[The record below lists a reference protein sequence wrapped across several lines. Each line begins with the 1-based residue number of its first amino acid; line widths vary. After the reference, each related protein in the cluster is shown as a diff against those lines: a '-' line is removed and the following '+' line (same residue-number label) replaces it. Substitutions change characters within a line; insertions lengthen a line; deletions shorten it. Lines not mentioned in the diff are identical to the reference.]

1 MPRPE
6 LATPTMECFSSLRR
20 SLRPHLATAKP
31 PGLSGHKSPALDQ
44 RLFPESCILEL
55 VNIALLTFD
64 SNPADIAVASA
75 ASVALE
81 ASQSETARTHFAVD
95 ALLDRDDTAR
105 PDNTEANSVVLY
117 QMAAGAVGNIA
128 QEKLVSILPK
138 SHSHRAVVARQNIA
152 LADSARSAAEPAHM
166 FQSRSSRPR
175 RPSPPSA
182 WPYSRHNPA
191 LSSSQ
196 RKPRTTQSRV
206 VVSPYPAHPRSKG
219 HKHSRRRDP

>member
-55 VNIALLTFD
+55 VNIALLAFD
-64 SNPADIAVASA
+64 SNPAVIAVASA
-75 ASVALE
+75 ASVALDASE
-81 ASQSETARTHFAVD
+81 PEPAMVAKSAASGHSWSQSETARTHFAVD

-117 QMAAGAVGNIA
+117 Q
-128 QEKLVSILPK
+128 
-138 SHSHRAVVARQNIA
+138 RAVVARQNIA

-196 RKPRTTQSRV
+196 RKPRINQSRV

-219 HKHSRRRDP
+219 HQHRRRRDP